1 MDLWIKAQSGRLSKV
16 EDIMQP
22 IEDEF
27 DSVSSWVLYARS
39 KCDAMFPLGFYESE
53 ERAMEVLKEIKRHI
67 AFLNVEM
74 GAGRFGELDFES
86 DVVFEMPEK

>member
-1 MDLWIKAQSGRLSKV
+1 MDLWILSQDGTILINTKNLLIDDNDNSIYTV
-16 EDIMQP
+16 ETLAIG
-22 IEDEF
+22 
-27 DSVSSWVLYARS
+27 VHTAN
-39 KCDAMFPLGFYESE
+39 LGKYESK
-53 ERAMEVLKEIKRHI
+53 ERALEILQEIKRHI